1 MTEPNTT
8 TEQQSQLKLLIA
20 RGKEQAT
27 FERMDGVSRR
37 GGLIPP
43 VCANESSH
51 VMVIGQNSPGAARFS
66 YRLKIIGE
74 PMRGSDKGST
84 TMLRT
89 LPHGAV
95 FAKVVAAAQNHS
107 HS

>member
-1 MTEPNTT
+1 
-8 TEQQSQLKLLIA
+8 
-20 RGKEQAT
+20 
-27 FERMDGVSRR
+27 
-37 GGLIPP
+37 
-43 VCANESSH
+43 
-51 VMVIGQNSPGAARFS
+51 MVIGQNSPGAARFS